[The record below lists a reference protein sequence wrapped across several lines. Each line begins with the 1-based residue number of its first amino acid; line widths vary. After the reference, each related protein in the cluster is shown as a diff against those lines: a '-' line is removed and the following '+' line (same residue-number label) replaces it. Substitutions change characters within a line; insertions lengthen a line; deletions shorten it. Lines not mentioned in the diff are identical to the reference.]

1 MAKTGPDIP
10 GQSWK
15 EAQGT
20 CGTCGA
26 VFGIGKMVKDGET
39 EEVTDSCYV
48 EACDGSA
55 TVTLT
60 GDPK

>member
-1 MAKTGPDIP
+1 MAKTGPNIP
-10 GQSWK
+10 GESWK

-26 VFGIGKMVKDGET
+26 VFGIGSQVKDGET
-39 EEVTDSCYV
+39 KSITDSCYV

-55 TVTLT
+55 TVNLV